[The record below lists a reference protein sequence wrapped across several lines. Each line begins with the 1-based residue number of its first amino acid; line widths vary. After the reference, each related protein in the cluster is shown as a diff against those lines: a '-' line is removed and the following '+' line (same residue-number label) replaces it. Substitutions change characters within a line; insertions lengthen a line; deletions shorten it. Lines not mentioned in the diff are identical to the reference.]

1 MKLGSENT
9 CCLTA
14 AQKNNNGFAFLI
26 RNNSGIDIMKQS
38 DTKEIL
44 IKRFDKLSKHYEALK
59 DYKSLINELLL
70 NKNIYDQFIFNTLK
84 PEEKA
89 ILDAYL
95 KRFSSIQDFLGAKIF
110 SLLLDVAGINSSKMS
125 EVLYYIEKEEI
136 IDSLENWIELREV
149 RNELEHDYPEELE
162 EALVDLKFCID
173 SFEKIESYYLNSLK
187 FANKYL
193 K

>member
-1 MKLGSENT
+1 MKEN
-9 CCLTA
+9 
-14 AQKNNNGFAFLI
+14 
-26 RNNSGIDIMKQS
+26 
-38 DTKEIL
+38 DTKLIL
-44 IKRFDKLSKHYEALK
+44 EKRLEKLSKHYEALK
-59 DYKSLINELLL
+59 DYKMLIDKILLT
-70 NKNIYDQFIFNTLK
+70 KNIYEQFTFNTLK

-110 SLLLDVAGINSSKMS
+110 SLLLDIAGINNSKMS

-162 EALVDLKFCID
+162 EALIDLKFCID
-173 SFEKIESYYLNSLK
+173 SFEKLEGYYLNSLK

>member
-1 MKLGSENT
+1 MREN
-9 CCLTA
+9 
-14 AQKNNNGFAFLI
+14 
-26 RNNSGIDIMKQS
+26 
-38 DTKEIL
+38 DTKLIL
-44 IKRFDKLSKHYEALK
+44 EKRFEKLSKHYEALK
-59 DYKSLINELLL
+59 DYKLLIDQILL
-70 NKNIYDQFIFNTLK
+70 NKNIYEQFIFNTLK

-162 EALVDLKFCID
+162 AALMDLKFCID
-173 SFEKIESYYLNSLK
+173 SFEKLESYYFNSLK